1 MSPRTAKLLSRSL
14 FGLAVVMIA
23 VTGAVAF
30 SSFDDAE
37 PGRIVVVPAAQ
48 EEAIRRAAA
57 TLEWTPSG
65 CTERA
70 TGEPR
75 ATDDR
80 LGDAA
85 TVYCDLE
92 HRRAEGDDLT
102 PGAID
107 PVTLVIMVTCLVWLG
122 TGAVI
127 SGRHPGNLAGWLFQV
142 VGFALALQQMAVAF
156 IFAGVRGALDPVPLL
171 DVWAMLAEYSI
182 LAIAVLPML
191 WLLFPDGKPPTE
203 RWRLGVSLYLVAVA
217 LAILSF
223 ALAPGPLNN
232 LVDLG
237 IVYMNPVSVSA
248 IAPVA
253 LGLTATGVVVAMV
266 IAVASVFGVRGRYR
280 RAEGEERQQLRWL
293 RFVTTVGALLLV
305 LAFGGGAVLS
315 LIVGTDLGGPV
326 DRWFDVFLSLL
337 GLTLAFGLPAAY
349 LVAILRYR
357 LWDLDIVIRK
367 TVQYASVL
375 AAMAAMAILTV
386 VGIPTLL
393 LGSEVDINILM
404 VVMLAAI
411 LAVAFTW
418 VQRRAR
424 RLADRIVYGKR
435 ATPYE
440 VLTEFS
446 GRVGET
452 YSSVDVLPR
461 MAAVLGEGTGA
472 EQATV
477 WLEIRGTMRPE
488 AVWPAESDAPDD
500 LPGDA
505 AEVTH
510 QGELLGAL
518 SVTMPAS
525 DPMDPAKQQ
534 LIVDLA
540 GQAGL
545 VLRNVRLIEELR
557 ASRQRLV
564 AAQDEE
570 RRRLERNI
578 HDGVQQQLVALQV
591 QLKLARTMVD
601 RDPARAGELLESL
614 AGVSAETLDDL
625 RDLARGIYPPL
636 LADQGLGAA
645 LQAQARKA
653 AVPTN
658 VSVDGVGR
666 YPQEVEAAIY
676 FCVLEAMN
684 NVAKYADATSAEIS
698 LAQRNGAIEFRV
710 TDDGLG
716 FDPAAAARGT
726 GLLGMA
732 DRLEAIGGSVTVET
746 EPGAGTTVSG
756 SVSVGNP
763 S

>member
-1 MSPRTAKLLSRSL
+1 MSPRTAKLLSRLL
-14 FGLAVVMIA
+14 FGVAVVMIA
-23 VTGAVAF
+23 VAGVVAF
-30 SSFDDAE
+30 TSFDDAE
-37 PGRIVVVPAAQ
+37 PGRIVVVPADQ

-65 CTERA
+65 CTTQA
-70 TGEPR
+70 TGEPQE
-75 ATDDR
+75 TDDR
-80 LGDAA
+80 LGDAP

-92 HRRAEGDDLT
+92 HRLAEGDDLA
-102 PGAID
+102 PEA
-107 PVTLVIMVTCLVWLG
+107 VNLATLILLATCLVWLS
-122 TGAVI
+122 TGAMI
-127 SGRHPGNLAGWLFQV
+127 SARQPSNLAGWLFQV
-142 VGFALALQQMAVAF
+142 FGFALALEQSAVVLTR
-156 IFAGVRGALDPVPLL
+156 AGVRVDPGSVPLL
-171 DVWAMLAEYSI
+171 DVWAMLAEYSL

-203 RWRLGVSLYLVAVA
+203 RWRVGVA
-217 LAILSF
+217 LYFGAVGLAIVSF

-232 LVDLG
+232 LVDHG

-248 IAPVA
+248 LAPAA
-253 LGLTATGVVVAMV
+253 LGLTGAGVVVALV
-266 IAVASVFGVRGRYR
+266 IAVASVFGVRRRYR
-280 RAEGEERQQLRWL
+280 RAEGEQRQQLRWL
-293 RFVTTVGALLLV
+293 RFVTTVAALLLV
-305 LAFGGGAVLS
+305 VGFGGGAVLS
-315 LIVGTDLGGPV
+315 LIYGTNLGGPV
-326 DRWFDVFLSLL
+326 DWWFNVFLSLL

-349 LVAILRYR
+349 LVAIFRYR
-357 LWDLDIVIRK
+357 LWDLDVVIRK
-367 TVQYASVL
+367 TVQYTAVL
-375 AAMAAMAILTV
+375 AAMSLVAIFVV
-386 VGIPTLL
+386 VGIPTLF
-393 LGSEVDINILM
+393 LGSAVDVSILL
-404 VVMLAAI
+404 VVLLAAV
-411 LAVAFTW
+411 LAVGFTW

-477 WLEIRGTMRPE
+477 WLEIGGSMRPE
-488 AVWPAESDAPDD
+488 AVWPAGSDAPDD
-500 LPGDA
+500 LPGEA

-534 LIVDLA
+534 LIADLA
-540 GQAGL
+540 AQAGL

-614 AGVSAETLDDL
+614 AGASAETLDDL

-676 FCVLEAMN
+676 FCVLEALN

-756 SVSVGNP
+756 SVSVGNR